1 MQKIKKI
8 EEKNN
13 VLESAVKLFRM
24 KEDMIR
30 LKEMYLKQKR
40 KNQKKK

>member
-1 MQKIKKI
+1 M
-8 EEKNN
+8 EEKNK